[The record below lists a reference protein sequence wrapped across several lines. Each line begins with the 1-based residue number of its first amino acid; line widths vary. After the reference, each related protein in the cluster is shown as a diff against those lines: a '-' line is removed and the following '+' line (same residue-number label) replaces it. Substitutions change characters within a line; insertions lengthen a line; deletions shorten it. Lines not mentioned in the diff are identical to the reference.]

1 MIKSR
6 NICNANETIMQDMKP
21 INVIDCPCK
30 SENGKRFVQQ
40 DTMKKAELQK
50 IVSVRQEKR
59 KFKCAEKK

>member
-1 MIKSR
+1 
-6 NICNANETIMQDMKP
+6 MKP

-40 DTMKKAELQK
+40 GTMKKAELQK

-59 KFKCAEKK
+59 KFKCVEKK